1 MEDKKTC
8 SRCYKTKEISLFQT
22 IDGKPRKTCNQC
34 REYSSANDAK
44 RRETKLDLFEELEK
58 SELKEKIKSVLSE
71 NEDEC
76 FENNT
81 HGIQLQCA
89 LKMEEF
95 EGNDEALAKNIATFV
110 QSCDGYS
117 YK

>member
-8 SRCYKTKEISLFQT
+8 SRCYKIKEISLFQT
-22 IDGKPRKTCNQC
+22 TNGKPRKTCNQC
-34 REYSSANDAK
+34 REYSSARDAK

-71 NEDEC
+71 NKDEC
-76 FENNT
+76 LESNT
-81 HGIQLQCA
+81 YGIQLQCV

-95 EGNDEALAKNIATFV
+95 EGDEELSKTIATFV